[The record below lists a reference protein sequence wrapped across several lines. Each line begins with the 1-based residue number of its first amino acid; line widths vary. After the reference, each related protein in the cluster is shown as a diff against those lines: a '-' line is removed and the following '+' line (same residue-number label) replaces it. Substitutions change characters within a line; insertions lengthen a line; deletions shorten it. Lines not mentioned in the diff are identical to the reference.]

1 MEVSDN
7 QHKPGTIMPARI
19 ARRLTDA
26 GYPVT
31 VCTADGRVET
41 FGTEPGLTVVAHND
55 RGLRALTT
63 LNELRIVEA
72 YLAGDID
79 LDGDLVA
86 GMDLRNLLED
96 TSRLTTA
103 WTFL

>member
-7 QHKPGTIMPARI
+7 QHKPGPIMPARI
-19 ARRLTDA
+19 ARRLTGA

-31 VCTADGRVET
+31 VRTAGGRVGWL
-41 FGTEPGLTVVAHND
+41 GTEPGLTVVARND

-63 LNELRIVEA
+63 LNELHIVEA
-72 YLAGDID
+72 YLGGDID

-86 GMDLRNLLED
+86 GMDLRNLLDD

-103 WTFL
+103 WTF